1 MSNSLK
7 VTVFSDQTLQKF
19 KDSSARTAFGMTAYD
34 AHERKICIM
43 CRKKPDLSK
52 SIDAAEY
59 KISGLCNICWD
70 EITKIGDE
78 DA

>member
-1 MSNSLK
+1 MSNGEIGVVQGNL
-7 VTVFSDQTLQKF
+7 LQEF
-19 KDSSARTAFGMTAYD
+19 KDSSARTAFGQTLSE
-34 AHERKICIM
+34 AHTKGTCIM
-43 CRKKPDLSK
+43 CEKKPDLSK